1 MTELRTAALRA
12 LASLKGYRRELG
24 CHQPC
29 DAERALEAALAQ
41 PDEKAFPPWP
51 PVSQWQ
57 RSCAVC
63 NIGANGNVIGYVC
76 SRPDCPTRITCGGTV

>member
-1 MTELRTAALRA
+1 MTDLRTAAQA
-12 LASLKGYRRELG
+12 VVEQLKHGWVSESD
-24 CHQPC
+24 QVAI
-29 DAERALEAALAQ
+29 DMKAALAQ